1 MCLDGWAHTCY
12 NSATPKYP
20 IYKLE
25 LKQIYHNNRS
35 LSIRKGGLYATITN
49 YRCGYLDVHTVAVTQ
64 FIVEGLLPEGLHIL
78 AGSPKIGKSWL
89 ALWICLRV
97 SKGVPVWDLSTMR
110 GTVLY
115 LCLEDSYARIQNRL
129 FQITSDAPDTLHFT
143 NLSGSIGDGLE
154 NQITAFL
161 AVHPDTNL
169 IVIDTLQK
177 IRDIVPDSNSYASD
191 YRDLSMLKNLAD
203 KHHIAILLVHHLRKM
218 KDDDP
223 MNMISGTT
231 GISGATDSNFVLK
244 RKDRNSPRAELHC
257 TGRDIESRVL
267 ELSFQ
272 KETHT
277 WVLSEPL
284 EREKVSAD
292 PELLSLSAFL
302 KQLHTFTG
310 TATELSTLLEH
321 KTGEIVSPSALSKR
335 LAKHTSELEKS
346 GIHVSSSRT
355 RTARQIYIS
364 CGSCDGS
371 DGSDGKNG

>member
-1 MCLDGWAHTCY
+1 MIKLNTIDADTLM
-12 NSATPKYP
+12 STPLP
-20 IYKLE
+20 
-25 LKQIYHNNRS
+25 
-35 LSIRKGGLYATITN
+35 
-49 YRCGYLDVHTVAVTQ
+49 VTR

-89 ALWICLRV
+89 ALWICLKV
-97 SKGVPVWDLSTMR
+97 SKGEPVWELPVTQ

-115 LCLEDSYARIQNRL
+115 LCLEDSYARIQSRL
-129 FQITSDAPDTLHFT
+129 FQITDDAPNTLHFA
-143 NLSGSIGDGLE
+143 NLSSSIGDGLE
-154 NQITAFL
+154 NQITSFL
-161 AVHPDTNL
+161 TEHPDTNL

-177 IRDIVPDSNSYASD
+177 IRDIVPDSNSYAND

-244 RKDRNSPRAELHC
+244 RKDRNSPHAELHC

-277 WVLSEPL
+277 WELVNPL
-284 EREKVSAD
+284 EEESIPID

-302 KQLHTFTG
+302 KRLHTFTG

-321 KTGEIVSPSALSKR
+321 ETGETIAPSVLSKK
-335 LAKHTSELEKS
+335 LTKHTSGLDKF
-346 GIHVSSSRT
+346 GIHVSASRT
-355 RTARQIYIS
+355 REARQLRIR
-364 CGSCDGS
+364 CNPCDSS